1 MIKYR
6 KATISDLDK
15 IMTIIEDGRAF
26 LKSQNSGQWQ
36 DGDPSR
42 ENILQ
47 TIKDGHFY
55 VVLSLKGDIASV
67 CALTYQEEDY
77 EHPYEGGW
85 LTHQP
90 YMVMHR
96 CSVKEKYR
104 RQGYGNALFM
114 VLEIEAKK
122 QGYHSIR
129 IDTHEKNVPMR
140 NLIIKNGFTYC
151 GKTILKPNKDR
162 MIFEKII

>member
-6 KATISDLDK
+6 KATISDLDE

-26 LKSQNSGQWQ
+26 LKPQNSGQWQ
-36 DGDPSR
+36 DGDPSK

-47 TIKDGHFY
+47 TILDGHFY
-55 VVLSLKGDIASV
+55 VVLSPYGDIASV
-67 CALTYQEEDY
+67 CALIYQEEDY

-104 RQGYGNALFM
+104 HQGYGDALFK

-122 QGYHSIR
+122 TRLPLY
-129 IDTHEKNVPMR
+129 KN
-140 NLIIKNGFTYC
+140 
-151 GKTILKPNKDR
+151 
-162 MIFEKII
+162 